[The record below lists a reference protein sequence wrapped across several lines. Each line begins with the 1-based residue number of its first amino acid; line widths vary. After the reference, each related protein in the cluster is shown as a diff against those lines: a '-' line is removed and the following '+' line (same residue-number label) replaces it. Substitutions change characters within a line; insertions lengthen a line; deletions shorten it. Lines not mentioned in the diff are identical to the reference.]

1 MGSMCHIKKDPKT
14 WMQWPTSYQTRP
26 DLGGEELVRVRYG
39 TWDDDPGGAF
49 DLEMLMRSGGYDK
62 LLSKVYTVAP
72 DSDQKRG
79 LRVLDET
86 GRLVEPLAEDT
97 IY

>member
-26 DLGGEELVRVRYG
+26 DLGGEEILRVRYG
-39 TWDDDPGGAF
+39 TWDADPGGAF
-49 DLEMLMRSGGYDK
+49 GLDLLMRSGVYDK

-72 DSDQKRG
+72 DSDLNRG
-79 LRVLDET
+79 LRV
-86 GRLVEPLAEDT
+86 GVVSGSLVEPLAEDT